1 MKYNILLSLFLLF
14 ALRAVEAQQM
24 DLNQCIRYALDNNL
38 AITNKNLEES
48 LNNELYMQ
56 TKRNFLP
63 QIYGGSSANKQYG
76 RSIDPT
82 TNSFVNHDFFSM
94 NFYVDTQLE
103 LFRGFSRINSM
114 KFQKLNLLI
123 GLEESKQKKMEIAF
137 EVMNHYY
144 DLLYFTRLH
153 EIVQEQLRLT
163 ILNTEKIKTM
173 IGLGL
178 KSESDLL
185 EMKAQQATETHNL
198 LLAENQ
204 YDLAAISLKSLM
216 NWPLSKELNPVDESM
231 ENTIAIQP
239 SADRVYEAALLH
251 MPSVWKAELD
261 VEAAAKQLAIA
272 KGNLAPT
279 LTLGG
284 GIYTN
289 FADSRKE
296 ESHNGL
302 AEQTIPFM
310 EQWSQNL
317 AQSVYLN
324 LQIPIFN
331 RWYGNSQLKQAKW
344 RKTMAENR
352 QEEEQQKLYRLVN
365 EDVQQLNSLQKEL
378 DLLETKK
385 EATQEAFLI
394 AEKKL
399 DQGLISI
406 IEFYTAKNQLAQ
418 AETEWI
424 RTLLQLKIKEKTIRI
439 YLGEELF

>member
-1 MKYNILLSLFLLF
+1 M
-14 ALRAVEAQQM
+14 
-24 DLNQCIRYALDNNL
+24 
-38 AITNKNLEES
+38 
-48 LNNELYMQ
+48 
-56 TKRNFLP
+56 
-63 QIYGGSSANKQYG
+63 
-76 RSIDPT
+76 
-82 TNSFVNHDFFSM
+82 
-94 NFYVDTQLE
+94 
-103 LFRGFSRINSM
+103 
-114 KFQKLNLLI
+114 
-123 GLEESKQKKMEIAF
+123 
-137 EVMNHYY
+137 
-144 DLLYFTRLH
+144 
-153 EIVQEQLRLT
+153 
-163 ILNTEKIKTM
+163 
-173 IGLGL
+173 
-178 KSESDLL
+178 
-185 EMKAQQATETHNL
+185 
-198 LLAENQ
+198 
-204 YDLAAISLKSLM
+204 
-216 NWPLSKELNPVDESM
+216 
-231 ENTIAIQP
+231 
-239 SADRVYEAALLH
+239 
-251 MPSVWKAELD
+251 
-261 VEAAAKQLAIA
+261 
-272 KGNLAPT
+272 
-279 LTLGG
+279 TLGG

>member
-1 MKYNILLSLFLLF
+1 
-14 ALRAVEAQQM
+14 
-24 DLNQCIRYALDNNL
+24 
-38 AITNKNLEES
+38 
-48 LNNELYMQ
+48 
-56 TKRNFLP
+56 
-63 QIYGGSSANKQYG
+63 
-76 RSIDPT
+76 
-82 TNSFVNHDFFSM
+82 
-94 NFYVDTQLE
+94 
-103 LFRGFSRINSM
+103 
-114 KFQKLNLLI
+114 
-123 GLEESKQKKMEIAF
+123 
-137 EVMNHYY
+137 
-144 DLLYFTRLH
+144 
-153 EIVQEQLRLT
+153 
-163 ILNTEKIKTM
+163 
-173 IGLGL
+173 
-178 KSESDLL
+178 
-185 EMKAQQATETHNL
+185 
-198 LLAENQ
+198 
-204 YDLAAISLKSLM
+204 
-216 NWPLSKELNPVDESM
+216 
-231 ENTIAIQP
+231 
-239 SADRVYEAALLH
+239 

-261 VEAAAKQLAIA
+261 VEAAGKQLAIA

-394 AEKKL
+394 AKKKL

-406 IEFYTAKNQLAQ
+406 IEFYTC
-418 AETEWI
+418 
-424 RTLLQLKIKEKTIRI
+424 LLYTSPSPRDS
-439 YLGEELF
+439 

>member
-1 MKYNILLSLFLLF
+1 MK
-14 ALRAVEAQQM
+14 A
-24 DLNQCIRYALDNNL
+24 IRL
-38 AITNKNLEES
+38 AARK
-48 LNNELYMQ
+48 
-56 TKRNFLP
+56 
-63 QIYGGSSANKQYG
+63 
-76 RSIDPT
+76 
-82 TNSFVNHDFFSM
+82 
-94 NFYVDTQLE
+94 
-103 LFRGFSRINSM
+103 LFR
-114 KFQKLNLLI
+114 
-123 GLEESKQKKMEIAF
+123 
-137 EVMNHYY
+137 
-144 DLLYFTRLH
+144 
-153 EIVQEQLRLT
+153 
-163 ILNTEKIKTM
+163 
-173 IGLGL
+173 
-178 KSESDLL
+178 
-185 EMKAQQATETHNL
+185 
-198 LLAENQ
+198 
-204 YDLAAISLKSLM
+204 
-216 NWPLSKELNPVDESM
+216 
-231 ENTIAIQP
+231 
-239 SADRVYEAALLH
+239 
-251 MPSVWKAELD
+251 
-261 VEAAAKQLAIA
+261 
-272 KGNLAPT
+272 KG
-279 LTLGG
+279 
-284 GIYTN
+284 
-289 FADSRKE
+289 